1 MQQIWDSSGII
12 FDYRNLNGKKKKKK
26 FRNVYSEPR
35 LSARFTRLF
44 KNQLQLHTLKL
55 NGKIQREIGTEN
67 DEILRII
74 SI

>member
-1 MQQIWDSSGII
+1 M
-12 FDYRNLNGKKKKKK
+12 GKKKEKVSQCI
-26 FRNVYSEPR
+26 FEPR

>member
-1 MQQIWDSSGII
+1 M
-12 FDYRNLNGKKKKKK
+12 GKKKEKVSQCI
-26 FRNVYSEPR
+26 FEPC

>member
-1 MQQIWDSSGII
+1 M
-12 FDYRNLNGKKKKKK
+12 GKKKEKVSQCI
-26 FRNVYSEPR
+26 FEPR
-35 LSARFTRLF
+35 SVRFTRLF